1 MDNKMIVEIKNLS
14 KSYTQVHQQTIVLED
29 VDFDISKG
37 DFISIVGPSGSGKST
52 LLNLVGILDDCYSGS
67 IKLFGHSLL
76 SLSDNEKS
84 IMRVKNIG
92 FVFQFDS
99 LLEEFTVIENIDMPA
114 RILGKPDIKYSM
126 SLLEKF
132 NLEDIAQKF
141 PMEISGGE
149 KQRAAILRAL
159 RNCPALVIAD
169 EPTGNLDKY
178 NSKLVLDDLKSIS
191 LEGSSV
197 LMVTHNEEAAK
208 YGNKIYHLANGKL
221 VRQQGTI

>member
-1 MDNKMIVEIKNLS
+1 MIVEIKNLS
-14 KSYTQVHQQTIVLED
+14 KSYTQVHQQTMVLED
-29 VDFDISKG
+29 VDFTISKG
-37 DFISIVGPSGSGKST
+37 EFISIVGPSGSGKST
-52 LLNLVGILDDCYSGS
+52 LLNLIGILDDCYSGS

-99 LLEEFTVIENIDMPA
+99 LLEEFTVAENIDMPA
-114 RILGKPDIKYSM
+114 RILGKSDIKRSI

-132 NLEDIAQKF
+132 NLEDIAHKF

-149 KQRAAILRAL
+149 KQRVAILRAL
-159 RNCPALVIAD
+159 RNSPALIIAD

-178 NSKLVLDDLKSIS
+178 NSKIILDDLKNIS
-191 LEGSSV
+191 LEGSCV

-221 VRQQGTI
+221 MTCNL

>member
-1 MDNKMIVEIKNLS
+1 MIVEIKNLS
-14 KSYTQVHQQTIVLED
+14 KSYTQVHQQTMVLED
-29 VDFDISKG
+29 VDFTISEG
-37 DFISIVGPSGSGKST
+37 EFISIVGPSGSGKST
-52 LLNLVGILDDCYSGS
+52 LLNLIGILDDCYSGS

-99 LLEEFTVIENIDMPA
+99 LLEEFTVVENIDMAA
-114 RILGKPDIKYSM
+114 RILGKPDIKRSM
-126 SLLEKF
+126 NLLEKF
-132 NLEDIAQKF
+132 NLEDIAHNF

-149 KQRAAILRAL
+149 KQRVAILRAL
-159 RNCPALVIAD
+159 RNSPALIIAD

-178 NSKLVLDDLKSIS
+178 NSKLILDDLKNIS
-191 LEGSSV
+191 SEGACV

-221 VRQQGTI
+221 EVVLGTES